1 VSVNKINN
9 RAPSVL
15 TINLEKSFD
24 PRKKRK
30 YSKGYKIVSRHLKG
44 IGIYT
49 SRHPGRDCRDPDAMD
64 GNIELRKLFFSYIK
78 LLFI

>member
-1 VSVNKINN
+1 MNVNKINN

-24 PRKKRK
+24 PRKTRKARK

-49 SRHPGRDCRDPDAMD
+49 NHVAVIPAGIAGIHGTGM
-64 GNIELRKLFFSYIK
+64 
-78 LLFI
+78 